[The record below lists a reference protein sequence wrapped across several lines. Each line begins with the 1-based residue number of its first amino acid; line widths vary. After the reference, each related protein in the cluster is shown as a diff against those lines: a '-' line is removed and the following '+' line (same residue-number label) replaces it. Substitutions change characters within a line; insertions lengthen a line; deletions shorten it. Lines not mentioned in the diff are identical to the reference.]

1 MGCYGIGVSRV
12 VAAAIEQNHDERGI
26 IWPESMAPFTVVITP
41 IGYHKS
47 EAVRQA
53 ADGLYRELNAAGV
66 EVLLDDRDERPGVMF
81 ADAELIGI
89 PHRVT
94 IGDRGLKENMV
105 EYLPRRESQAKN
117 VPLSEISTLL
127 LDSLKTA

>member
-1 MGCYGIGVSRV
+1 
-12 VAAAIEQNHDERGI
+12 
-26 IWPESMAPFTVVITP
+26 MAPFAVVITP

-47 EAVRQA
+47 ELAKKA
-53 ADGLYRELNAAGV
+53 ADQLYQELGAAGV
-66 EVLLDDRDERPGVMF
+66 DVLLDDRDERPGVMF

-94 IGDRGLKENMV
+94 IGERGLKDGMV
-105 EYLPRRESQAKN
+105 EYLPRRESSAQN
-117 VPLSEISTLL
+117 VPLSEISNVL